1 MAKSVKKRWC
11 PRCRKSHAVARLR
24 IVCKRRGD
32 KSAKKAGQAI
42 GRWMRKFEAKK
53 GVPSVKDTVRYVT
66 LFSLLCSAKGKGKKK
81 RSSRKVKRLNPMEKV
96 MHKGKPYTFRELITK
111 HGLRKAAPLFS
122 KLIMKKYPAMRQY
135 MRHPMASN

>member
-1 MAKSVKKRWC
+1 
-11 PRCRKSHAVARLR
+11 
-24 IVCKRRGD
+24 
-32 KSAKKAGQAI
+32 
-42 GRWMRKFEAKK
+42 MRKFEAKK
-53 GVPSVKDTVRYVT
+53 GVPSVTYRTVSLT

-135 MRHPMASN
+135 TRGARASN